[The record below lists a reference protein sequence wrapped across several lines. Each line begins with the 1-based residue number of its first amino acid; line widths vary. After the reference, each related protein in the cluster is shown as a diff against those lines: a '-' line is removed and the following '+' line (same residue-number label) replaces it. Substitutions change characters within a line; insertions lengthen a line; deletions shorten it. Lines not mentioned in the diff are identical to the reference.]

1 MGIIFKDFLLA
12 LVYRKKAAPFGNYM
26 QLGVLFKSLS

>member
-12 LVYRKKAAPFGNYM
+12 LVYRKKETHLENYM
-26 QLGVLFKSLS
+26 QLGVL